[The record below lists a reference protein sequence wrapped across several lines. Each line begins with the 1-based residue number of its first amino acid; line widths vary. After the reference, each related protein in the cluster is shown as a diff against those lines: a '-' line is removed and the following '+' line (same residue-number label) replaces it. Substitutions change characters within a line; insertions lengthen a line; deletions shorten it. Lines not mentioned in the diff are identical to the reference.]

1 MVATISADIVQS
13 TSFETKDLIELRKQL
28 LSLFHDIERDMLP
41 GFWGRIVRG
50 DMIECFVPDGGKA
63 LRIAIVIKL
72 FVRMF
77 ADQVPSSSLT
87 RQHGIRFSIGIGKLK
102 YVEKNEDII
111 DGPAIYISGRN
122 LDAISAE
129 KDVYAAIGIES
140 DSSGIHGLLESY
152 VSLID
157 NLIGS
162 NSIKQAQGIFYKLLG
177 YKEQQISKLL
187 GIYQSAVNSRSTLA
201 GWNLLERA
209 IQDFEN
215 LNYDTL
221 CG

>member
-28 LSLFHDIERDMLP
+28 HSLFHDIERDMLP

-87 RQHGIRFSIGIGKLK
+87 RQHGIRFSIGIGSLK

-140 DSSGIHGLLESY
+140 DSFGIHGLLESY

-162 NSIKQAQGIFYKLLG
+162 NSIKQAQVIFYKLLG